1 MKLLIIDSDYLIINL
16 HHGSVLLLN
25 SATNYK
31 GLWNLFFTMPGRCW
45 YPLAWN
51 VPYWC
56 CSFRQSIIRH
66 AIATLARSD
75 PVFPFAAVLS
85 SLYDHRGL
93 HTAIL
98 LVVYKKKR
106 FPFLDNI
113 ANTPFQKEAG
123 RRWTWRSLSGNTKHE
138 INITID
144 TTSMVIVVTVINRVN
159 IGSDHSMLL
168 GSVTL
173 A

>member
-1 MKLLIIDSDYLIINL
+1 
-16 HHGSVLLLN
+16 
-25 SATNYK
+25 
-31 GLWNLFFTMPGRCW
+31 MPGRCW

-51 VPYWC
+51 VSHRPYWC

-85 SLYDHRGL
+85 SLYDHTYCYIVGC
-93 HTAIL
+93 L
-98 LVVYKKKR
+98 LKKR
-106 FPFLDNI
+106 FTFLDNI

-123 RRWTWRSLSGNTKHE
+123 RRWIWRSLSGNTKHE

-144 TTSMVIVVTVINRVN
+144 TTSMVTVVTVINRVN
-159 IGSDHSMLL
+159 IGSDHRMLL